1 MKREIGDYVEDILE
15 AMTNAM
21 EFTKD
26 MSYDEFVKDAKTV
39 YRLSE
44 P

>member
-1 MKREIGDYVEDILE
+1 MKGEIGDYIEDVIE

-26 MSYDEFVKDAKTV
+26 MTF
-39 YRLSE
+39 RHLLI
-44 P
+44 